1 MSRNIKKEGE
11 RDLYEISKHI
21 LKLQKLKQCDIAAWL
36 EKQII
41 KQNKKS
47 RDIPK
52 CIQEFSK

>member
-41 KQNKKS
+41 KQSKKS